1 MKAQG
6 KSPWRSMDRRKI
18 SQQICWRLD
27 AAGKSPVFHLFLCM
41 AWWEIYKL
49 HWCKQ
54 IPSMSAK
61 GARSSI
67 EKLFYFTRISEDKCN
82 ESLEATLTHTP
93 SIILWVIAGY
103 TVGWKQC
110 LALRRWK
117 YIAVE
122 ENFWGWSW
130 KCDINSCSLCLLVS
144 LNCGL
149 SNKIVVIVRRCW
161 MQCICIT
168 LQVRMDLYFYC
179 VAWGRENSKMFGRE
193 NSKCI
198 REGKLHSY

>member
-1 MKAQG
+1 MKFQVSIWHYSANYYSDFNLLAIGFHRNWKSSRDSPWRLKGNLHGEVWAEG
-6 KSPWRSMDRRKI
+6 KSP
-18 SQQICWRLD
+18 QQICWRLD

-54 IPSMSAK
+54 IPSVSAK

-93 SIILWVIAGY
+93 SIILCVIAGY
-103 TVGWKQC
+103 TFGWKQC

-122 ENFWGWSW
+122 ENCWGWSW
-130 KCDINSCSLCLLVS
+130 KCDNSSCSLCLFV
-144 LNCGL
+144 
-149 SNKIVVIVRRCW
+149 
-161 MQCICIT
+161 
-168 LQVRMDLYFYC
+168 F
-179 VAWGRENSKMFGRE
+179 
-193 NSKCI
+193 
-198 REGKLHSY
+198 

>member
-1 MKAQG
+1 MLKFHNSFSFEWKWVKFQVSIWHYSANYYSDFNLLAIGFHRNWKSSRDSPWRLKGNLHGEVWTEG
-6 KSPWRSMDRRKI
+6 KSP
-18 SQQICWRLD
+18 QQICWRLD
-27 AAGKSPVFHLFLCM
+27 ATGKSPVFYLLLCM

-54 IPSMSAK
+54 IPSVSAK

-82 ESLEATLTHTP
+82 ESLEATLTYTP
-93 SIILWVIAGY
+93 SIILCVIAGY
-103 TVGWKQC
+103 TFGWKQC

-130 KCDINSCSLCLLVS
+130 KCDISSCSLCLFV
-144 LNCGL
+144 
-149 SNKIVVIVRRCW
+149 
-161 MQCICIT
+161 
-168 LQVRMDLYFYC
+168 F
-179 VAWGRENSKMFGRE
+179 F
-193 NSKCI
+193 
-198 REGKLHSY
+198 KLWFE

>member
-1 MKAQG
+1 MLKFHNSFSFEWKWVKFQVSIWHYSANYYSDFNLLAIG
-6 KSPWRSMDRRKI
+6 VHRNRKSSRDSPWRLKGNTPWRSM
-18 SQQICWRLD
+18 D
-27 AAGKSPVFHLFLCM
+27 AAGKSPLSHLFLCM

-54 IPSMSAK
+54 ILSVSAK
-61 GARSSI
+61 GARSLI
-67 EKLFYFTRISEDKCN
+67 EKLFYWLSEDKCN
-82 ESLEATLTHTP
+82 ESLEATLIHTH

-130 KCDINSCSLCLLVS
+130 KCEISSCSLCLFV
-144 LNCGL
+144 
-149 SNKIVVIVRRCW
+149 
-161 MQCICIT
+161 
-168 LQVRMDLYFYC
+168 F
-179 VAWGRENSKMFGRE
+179 F
-193 NSKCI
+193 
-198 REGKLHSY
+198 KLWFE